1 VAERD
6 SPTLASIVK
15 PKTCYQLKHCKLQ
28 DKKPVAQ
35 STTEG
40 LKNAGSS
47 IKHQPETKNDQLHQL
62 NQMQQNANRNH
73 QH

>member
-1 VAERD
+1 
-6 SPTLASIVK
+6 
-15 PKTCYQLKHCKLQ
+15 LQ